1 MAIINRKQKA
11 LPIKYN
17 DKGSY
22 IEYNEST
29 NISFVEEYGHSII
42 QHETTDGEALEKI
55 VKVKKDR
62 ILINPDLYSLPERSK
77 LESVLEYDKLLYPF
91 PHTQILYEAILEAAN
106 PQGFDEFYKDV
117 AHTTPEY
124 IIFDGVCEFFNNS
137 AKIVR
142 NEDSISFYDN
152 HPDSLRQ
159 IVSSTIDIEVLD
171 RLLNKNEISG
181 RSTPCLRV
189 YEDPIAYDNL
199 TVRISGGGLII
210 YKDEP
215 YVKHVEFNKHENDY
229 KDYEIPDYLRQKIF
243 KSNISSLRSLNDSP
257 ILELLK
263 YIPNI
268 EFEYAKE
275 FLDESGIGYFDGNRV
290 DHYSGIQIDKITGN
304 LMIYGKDLIN
314 NSQRKLSII
323 SMYPDDFKNIFN
335 ILINKRR

>member
-1 MAIINRKQKA
+1 MSILSRKHKV

-17 DKGSY
+17 DIGSY
-22 IEYNEST
+22 IKYDDTT
-29 NISFVEEYGHSII
+29 NLVFVTEQDYLII

-62 ILINPDLYSLPERSK
+62 ILINPDLYSLPERAK
-77 LESVLEYDKLLYPF
+77 LESVLKYDKLLYPF
-91 PHTQILYEAILEAAN
+91 ADTQLLYEAIVEAAN
-106 PQGFDEFYKDV
+106 PQGFDEFYKEV
-117 AHTTPEY
+117 VYTTPEY
-124 IIFDGVCEFFNNS
+124 IICDGVCEFFTDA

-142 NEDSISFYDN
+142 NEDSISFYNN
-152 HPDSLRQ
+152 HPDFPRH
-159 IVSSTIDIEVLD
+159 IVSSTIDIEILD
-171 RLLNKNEISG
+171 RLLNKNEIAG

-199 TVRISGGGLII
+199 TVRVTSGGLII

-215 YVKHVEFNKHENDY
+215 YVRHIEINKHEDDY
-229 KDYEIPDYLRQKIF
+229 KNYEIPDYLRQKIL

-257 ILELLK
+257 ILELRK

-290 DHYSGIQIDKITGN
+290 DHYSGIQIDTITGN
-304 LMIYGKDLIN
+304 LMIYGKDFVN
-314 NSQRKLSII
+314 NNQRKLSIL
-323 SMYPDDFKNIFN
+323 SMYPDDLKDIFN
-335 ILINKRR
+335 ILINERR